1 MGPSP
6 QGMSNSQEAV
16 EAGGS
21 ELEAGWGISAE
32 RGQGLSCTSGMLVTL
47 AGLSHPEN
55 MGMQSRCLSGE
66 APLGD
71 LLWSLGWLV
80 RPLPCP
86 LSSLS
91 YSSQHSRPCCWVAQ
105 GPPPSSATCLTATS
119 GVPA

>member
-6 QGMSNSQEAV
+6 QGMSNSQEA
-16 EAGGS
+16 AGS

-32 RGQGLSCTSGMLVTL
+32 RGQGLVCTSGMLVAW

-55 MGMQSRCLSGE
+55 TGMRSRCLSGE

-80 RPLPCP
+80 RPLLCP

-91 YSSQHSRPCCWVAQ
+91 YSSQHSRPCYSVAQ
-105 GPPPSSATCLTATS
+105 EPPPSSATCLTATS